1 VKIWQDFISLKY
13 QLVLFSGLVMLALGA
28 TLSIIITQELHQD
41 FYRNQQERYQQIK
54 AEFDLLV
61 AGQASKLEVIAT
73 SSLLDER
80 GKYISP
86 AALQQKFQSQWADL
100 QLMYELHSI
109 ALFNESGQMTFTIGQ
124 PNPFDITPQVQGVEN
139 TLRPDYWVWCRD
151 DCRLFSAVPFLF
163 PDGEVGSL
171 VLSSTLVD
179 VALVLRDAFDI
190 DLALLTSNDP
200 VTNVSSTPVSS
211 VHISTQPEMVNAL
224 LAKPEV
230 LPLLSRP
237 EDFQELRY
245 QDSDKMLWHLPLKQP
260 QSSDTGRHL
269 LLLIDDV
276 SAAKADIV
284 ALQWQIIAVV
294 LISMVTIAAITVLLA
309 WRPVTKILQSSMVM
323 SLLAKSD
330 FEQARQTLPTP
341 AKWFSSEIDVLCD
354 ASRSLTIKLE
364 TMERRARN
372 RTQAL
377 RQMAMYDNLTGLPN
391 RNFFQNELKAAL
403 KHAEQHRTEVAVF
416 FCDLDNFKDV
426 NDALGHEAGDQ
437 LLNET
442 AQLLQKSLHEGAT
455 LCRFGG
461 DEFTCIVHNHGAD
474 DDNIML
480 TLHSMLDALRTPI
493 LLGHSTITPS
503 ASIGVAVSRGEI
515 TSNELVRRADIA
527 MYEAKHGGGNRFRI
541 FNDEMS
547 ELIAKRFTIESS
559 FRNAII
565 DGQLELHYQPK
576 ICCRTLR
583 LTGFEALVRWIH
595 PELGFLPPNE
605 FIPVLEKSELINELG
620 NWVVSTATARLD
632 QLRESGY
639 GQLDM
644 AINIS
649 SKQLSDPLLFKLLE
663 ETLVQYPQLSPSQL
677 ELEVTENTLIE
688 NLEQADLQL
697 KQLKRLGVRIA
708 MDDFGTGYSSLSYLS
723 KLQMDTIKLDRSMV
737 EKISESRS
745 DEIIMGNI
753 IKLLGS
759 LQRDTVAEGVET
771 QEQLALL
778 RQMQCDRAQGY
789 LISRPIPEKQLQQ
802 TVAALFP
809 QGVWREI
816 HHTALSNH

>member
-1 VKIWQDFISLKY
+1 VKIWPGFVSLKY

-28 TLSIIITQELHQD
+28 TLSIIITQELQQD
-41 FYRNQQERYQQIK
+41 FYRNQEERYQQIK

-61 AGQASKLEVIAT
+61 AGQASKLEVIST
-73 SSLLDER
+73 SSLL
-80 GKYISP
+80 GQPGSQISP
-86 AALQQKFQSQWADL
+86 DTLQKKFESQWADL

-124 PNPFDITPQVQGVEN
+124 PNPFDIVPQVRRVER
-139 TLRPDYWVWCRD
+139 TLRPDYWLWCLN

-179 VALVLRDAFDI
+179 VALVLRDAFNI

-200 VTNVSSTPVSS
+200 VTAEPASGST
-211 VHISTQPEMVNAL
+211 VHISTHPEMVNAL
-224 LAKPEV
+224 LATPQV
-230 LPLLSRP
+230 QPLLSKP
-237 EDFQELRY
+237 DDFQELVFRG
-245 QDSDKMLWHLPLKQP
+245 SDKMLWHLPLKQP
-260 QSSDTGRHL
+260 ESSRSGRHL

-276 SAAKADIV
+276 STAKADIL
-284 ALQWQIIAVV
+284 ALQWQIITVV

-309 WRPVTKILQSSMVM
+309 WRPVSKILQSSMVM
-323 SLLAKSD
+323 SLLARSD
-330 FEQARQTLPTP
+330 FEQARLTLPTP
-341 AKWFSSEIDVLCD
+341 ATWLGSEIDVLCN
-354 ASRSLTIKLE
+354 ASRTLTIKLE
-364 TMERRARN
+364 SMERRARN

-377 RQMAMYDNLTGLPN
+377 RHMAMYDSLTGLPN
-391 RNFFQNELKAAL
+391 RNYFQDELKAAL
-403 KHAEQHRTEVAVF
+403 KHAAQHQTAVAVF

-437 LLNET
+437 LLNEMART
-442 AQLLQKSLHEGAT
+442 LQNSLCENAT

-461 DEFTCIVHNHGAD
+461 DEFTCIVHSLGPD
-474 DDNIML
+474 DDSITL
-480 TLHSMLDALRTPI
+480 TLNSLLEALRTPI
-493 LLGHSTITPS
+493 MLAHSTITPS

-527 MYEAKHGGGNRFRI
+527 MYEAKHGGGDRFRI

-547 ELIAKRFTIESS
+547 ELIAKRFTIESC
-559 FRNAII
+559 FRRAVI

-595 PELGFLPPNE
+595 PQLGFLPPNE
-605 FIPVLEKSELINELG
+605 FIPILEKSELINELG
-620 NWVVSTATARLD
+620 RWVVTTATARLD
-632 QLRESGY
+632 LLRQNGY

-649 SKQLSDPLLFKLLE
+649 SKQLSDPQLFRLVEQTLE
-663 ETLVQYPQLSPSQL
+663 HYPQLRPEQL

-688 NLEQADLQL
+688 NLEQAHAQL

-723 KLQMDTIKLDRSMV
+723 KLQMDTIKLDKSLV
-737 EKISESRS
+737 DKITESRS
-745 DEIIMGNI
+745 DKIILGNI

-759 LQRDTVAEGVET
+759 LQRETVAEGVET
-771 QEQLALL
+771 REQLVLL
-778 RQMQCDRAQGY
+778 QQMQCDRAQGY
-789 LISRPIPEKQLQQ
+789 LISRPIPEKQLRQ
-802 TVAALFP
+802 TLATRFP
-809 QGVWREI
+809 EGIWQEA
-816 HHTALSNH
+816 HTLIPSGS